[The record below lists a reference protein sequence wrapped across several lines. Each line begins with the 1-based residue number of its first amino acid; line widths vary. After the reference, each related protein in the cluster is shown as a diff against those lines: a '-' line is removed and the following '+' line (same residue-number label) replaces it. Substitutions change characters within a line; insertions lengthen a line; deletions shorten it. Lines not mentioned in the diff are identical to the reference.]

1 MASISKD
8 PSGNRSIQF
17 IGTDGKRRTIRLGK
31 VPQRL
36 AEEIKV
42 KVEALAAAV
51 KSGLSMDNETAGWV
65 RKIGDDLA
73 GKLAAVGLI
82 PDRASAGSVQ
92 LGEFIDRYIAGRPDV
107 KEGTR
112 ITWCVAGKRMK
123 TFFGIDKSIRDIT
136 PGDADAFLIHLKTQD
151 LAPATIGRTIKH
163 ARQFF
168 RAAVRRKL
176 INESPFADLK
186 GPGQANAERSFFI
199 TREMALA
206 VLEKCPDLYWRL
218 IFALARWG
226 GVRCPSEVYALKWVD
241 VDWERSRFRVISPK
255 TEHHEGKAERWVPIF
270 PELRPVLEEAWEQA
284 EEGAVYVVDHD
295 RLHNGGQN
303 LRTTLQKIIR
313 RAGLKP
319 WPRLFQNLRAPE
331 RPNWRPGSPFT
342 SSQPGSGTAPR

>member
-176 INESPFADLK
+176 INEA
-186 GPGQANAERSFFI
+186 
-199 TREMALA
+199 
-206 VLEKCPDLYWRL
+206 
-218 IFALARWG
+218 
-226 GVRCPSEVYALKWVD
+226 
-241 VDWERSRFRVISPK
+241 RSR
-255 TEHHEGKAERWVPIF
+255 T
-270 PELRPVLEEAWEQA
+270 
-284 EEGAVYVVDHD
+284 
-295 RLHNGGQN
+295 
-303 LRTTLQKIIR
+303 
-313 RAGLKP
+313 
-319 WPRLFQNLRAPE
+319 
-331 RPNWRPGSPFT
+331 
-342 SSQPGSGTAPR
+342 